1 VSQILKASLEM
12 MALELVSSMTVHHH
26 RDVHP
31 DHEARTVRGG
41 NLRLDLVAQKTTAFR
56 RLRVSKSAAKREAKS
71 AVKREAKRESKRETK
86 MRLTSRVNHV
96 VAVEAG
102 VVAVAVDG
110 VLISILR
117 KNPVLKAVLKTVKI
131 FLATVEILME
141 SDMKGKGRRLL
152 S

>member
-1 VSQILKASLEM
+1 
-12 MALELVSSMTVHHH
+12 
-26 RDVHP
+26 
-31 DHEARTVRGG
+31 
-41 NLRLDLVAQKTTAFR
+41 
-56 RLRVSKSAAKREAKS
+56 
-71 AVKREAKRESKRETK
+71 

-102 VVAVAVDG
+102 VVAVAEAG
-110 VLISILR
+110 ALISILR
-117 KNPVLKAVLKTVKI
+117 KNLVLKAVLKTVKI